1 MPRLF
6 RHTAFWATLLC
17 VLALGAG
24 GYVVSTQARARKAA
38 EAETASM
45 VAQRGPFVA
54 IANGRADVDG
64 GLIHVAARRPG
75 IVRQVFVEEGQDV
88 VAGQILAQQEDDEPR
103 LAAASADADLQQ
115 AKAQIGLSQV
125 KLATAQREY
134 SRLQALAVS
143 NVIAAQRVDQAG
155 DAINE
160 AQAALQAQRA
170 AVAAAEARLSEAR
183 YNLELTVIR
192 APVDGKVARRYA
204 NPGEGASTL
213 NVSTMFDLE
222 PKGRR
227 IVRAELSESALPFV
241 NMGQPVQIALE
252 SDPAH
257 SYPGKVIRRAA
268 MFGARKLESD
278 DPTERSDERVV
289 EVVVSADGAPL
300 LIGQRVLVKFL
311 RPEDHRAAAPGA

>member
-1 MPRLF
+1 MPRVF
-6 RHTAFWATLLC
+6 RQSAFWAALIC
-17 VLALGAG
+17 VIALGVG
-24 GYVVSTQARARKAA
+24 GLVVLSQNKARDAA
-38 EAETASM
+38 DAETRSM
-45 VAQRGPFVA
+45 VAARGPFVA

-64 GLIHVAARRPG
+64 GVVHVAARRPG
-75 IVRQVFVEEGQDV
+75 IVREVFVEEGQQV
-88 VAGQILAQQEDDEPR
+88 VRGQVLAQQEDDEPR
-103 LAAASADADLQQ
+103 LAAASAAADLHQ
-115 AKAQIGLSQV
+115 AKAQIAVSEVRLS
-125 KLATAQREY
+125 AAQREY
-134 SRLQALAVS
+134 ARLQSLSTS
-143 NVIAAQRVDQAG
+143 NIIAAQRLDQAA
-155 DAINE
+155 DVIRE

-170 AVAAAEARLSEAR
+170 AVGSAEARLSEAK
-183 YNLELTVIR
+183 YNLDLTVIR
-192 APVDGKVARRYA
+192 APMDGRIVRRFA

-241 NMGQPVQIALE
+241 DVGQSVQIALE
-252 SDPAH
+252 SDP
-257 SYPGKVIRRAA
+257 SRTYPGKVVRRAA

-311 RPEDHRAAAPGA
+311 RPTEQPGA